1 MRVSPDYEIADKSV
15 IIADKLLKIAD
26 KSHPIADKVSF
37 ALIKL
42 SISLLSRSPSFQ
54 AAFNFISFL
63 SFLSQF
69 ALICVAHLIL
79 LEHSLFVRYKQALFA
94 I

>member
-26 KSHPIADKVSF
+26 KVSF

-42 SISLLSRSPSFQ
+42 SISLISRSPSFQ
-54 AAFNFISFL
+54 VAFNLIFSL

-79 LEHSLFVRYKQALFA
+79 LVHLLFVR
-94 I
+94 